1 MYYLRRFLIIFIIQI
16 VIFAFISTIF
26 IFNFNLE
33 RESLKKQSK
42 QFTELIAKQA
52 GIYFTNNKRK
62 NTKAFIS
69 FLDSNIG
76 IDELSSAFA
85 ITKPNIISI
94 YFSDDIISGKVNVG
108 VD

>member
-52 GIYFTNNKRK
+52 GIYFTANEQK
-62 NTKAFIS
+62 NTKGFIS
-69 FLDSNIG
+69 YLDSNIG

-85 ITKPNIISI
+85 ITKPNIISVSYTHLTLPTKRI
-94 YFSDDIISGKVNVG
+94 V
-108 VD
+108 

>member
-52 GIYFTNNKRK
+52 GIYFTNNKMPVLTRSAKKRK
-62 NTKAFIS
+62 YKSFYFI
-69 FLDSNIG
+69 FRFKHRD
-76 IDELSSAFA
+76 
-85 ITKPNIISI
+85 
-94 YFSDDIISGKVNVG
+94 
-108 VD
+108 